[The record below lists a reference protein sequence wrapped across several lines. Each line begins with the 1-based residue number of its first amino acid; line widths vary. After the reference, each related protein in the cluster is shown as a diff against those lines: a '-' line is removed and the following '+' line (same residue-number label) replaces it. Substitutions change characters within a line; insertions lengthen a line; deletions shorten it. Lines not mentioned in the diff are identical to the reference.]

1 MNSQSHQSGMYRV
14 YSIWLILI
22 SCLCSGFTQALS
34 SIKWHLAKLEE
45 SYQGTEG
52 NDLVKLVSVAREVG
66 ENVSRVASV
75 IHGNSR
81 LLFITNNNN
90 SSTTATS
97 STGEDTTPAGIMAGF
112 SNEIYIIYLFGFSD
126 EINICPRKSLIGRDV
141 NSSGGICEWMGLLY
155 SVQ

>member
-1 MNSQSHQSGMYRV
+1 MNSQSHQFGMYRV
-14 YSIWLILI
+14 CSIWLILI

-34 SIKWHLAKLEE
+34 GIKWHLAKLEE

-90 SSTTATS
+90 SSPTATS
-97 STGEDTTPAGIMAGF
+97 SAGEDTTPAGIMTGLAM
-112 SNEIYIIYLFGFSD
+112 
-126 EINICPRKSLIGRDV
+126 KLISFIFLGSEMR
-141 NSSGGICEWMGLLY
+141 
-155 SVQ
+155 

>member
-1 MNSQSHQSGMYRV
+1 M
-14 YSIWLILI
+14 
-22 SCLCSGFTQALS
+22 
-34 SIKWHLAKLEE
+34 AKLEE

-90 SSTTATS
+90 SSTTATPS
-97 STGEDTTPAGIMAGF
+97 AGEDTTPAGIMTGF
-112 SNEIYIIYLFGFSD
+112 GNEMNIIYLFGFSD
-126 EINICPRKSLIGRDV
+126 EINTRPRKSLIGRDV
-141 NSSGGICEWMGLLY
+141 NSSGGICDWMGIMCTIA
-155 SVQ
+155 